1 MSKDYK
7 MLINGEWVSSDEKI
21 EVLNP
26 YNGTVLGTV
35 PKATKSDLDNAI
47 KAAEEGF
54 KVISKMPAYQRS
66 KILENTARL
75 IEEQQEEIAR
85 TISLEA
91 GKSIKYSRM
100 EVSRSVETFK
110 FASEE
115 AKQIHGETV
124 PMDASK
130 AGEGRM
136 GFFLRVPKGVIGAIT
151 PFNFPLN
158 LVAHKVAPAIAA
170 GNSVV
175 LKPATATPI
184 TSIKLGE
191 IMIEAGLPKGV
202 LNIVTGRGSELG
214 DWIVTDDRI
223 AMITFTGSLEVG
235 KRIKSMAGIKPV
247 TLELGSNSAV
257 IIDEGVNPGQAVPR
271 CIMGGFANS
280 GQVCISVQ
288 RIYVHQSIEKKFTE
302 EFVASIKKLNVG
314 NPLDSDVE
322 FGPMIDEKEA
332 RRIEEWIDE
341 AVKQGAKVLTGGK
354 RNGSIVQATVLTDVT
369 ADMKVIKDETF
380 APVVSIIPF
389 KNFEEAVSMVNNSIY
404 GLNAGVYTNNLRNAI
419 MAAKEIKVGG
429 VIINDV
435 PTFRVDQMPYGG
447 VKSSG
452 IGREG
457 LKYAIEE
464 MTDIKMIVFNV

>member
-1 MSKDYK
+1 MSTDYK
-7 MLINGEWVSSDEKI
+7 MLINGEWVGSSERID
-21 EVLNP
+21 VRNP
-26 YNGTVLGTV
+26 YNGELIGTV
-35 PKATKSDLDNAI
+35 PRANKNNLDNAI
-47 KAAEEGF
+47 RSAEEGF
-54 KVISKMPAYQRS
+54 KVISRMPAYQRS
-66 KILENTARL
+66 KILENTSTL
-75 IEEQQEEIAR
+75 LEENLEEFAR

-91 GKSIKYSRM
+91 GKSIKYSRI
-100 EVSRSVETFK
+100 EISRAIDTFK

-115 AKQIHGETV
+115 AKQIHGETI
-124 PMDASK
+124 PIDASK

-136 GFFLRVPKGVIGAIT
+136 GFFMRVPKGIIGAIT

-170 GNSVV
+170 GNSVL

-202 LNIVTGRGSELG
+202 LNIVTGKGSELG
-214 DWIVTDDRI
+214 DWIVADDRI

-235 KRIKSMAGIKPV
+235 KRIKSMAGMKPV

-257 IIDEGVNPGQAVPR
+257 IIDDGINPKQAVPR

-288 RIYVHQSIEKKFTE
+288 RIYVHQSIAKEFTE
-302 EFVASIKKLNVG
+302 EFVASVKKLKVG
-314 NPLDSDVE
+314 NPLESDVE

-332 RRIEEWIDE
+332 KRIKEWIDE
-341 AVKQGAKVLTGGK
+341 AVKQGAKVLTGGERK
-354 RNGSIVQATVLTDVT
+354 GTVMEATVLTDVT
-369 ADMKVIKDETF
+369 PDMKVIKDETF
-380 APVVSIIPF
+380 APVVSIISF
-389 KNFEEAVSMVNNSIY
+389 KDFDEAVSLVNNSIY
-404 GLNAGVYTNNLRNAI
+404 GLNAGVYTNSLKNAI
-419 MAAKEIKVGG
+419 TSVKEIKVGC

-464 MTDIKMIVFNV
+464 MTDIKMIVFNT